1 METIRA
7 YFKSPWRVLV
17 YLILCLSAFLWLV
30 PVITGL
36 ITSLRTYDEILI
48 NGFISWPETI
58 TFENFKTAW
67 DR

>member
-36 ITSLRTYDEILI
+36 ITSLRTYDETVYED
-48 NGFISWPETI
+48 FIVSTQRCYQ
-58 TFENFKTAW
+58 TCD
-67 DR
+67 DRN